1 MKFSSG
7 KDFRLLV
14 LAVVSLWILSV
25 VGNYFSSLTLLYIV
39 FVALETIPMLY
50 ELYEEELNYAASK
63 SGRGMK
69 KLFKDFNSK
78 VINKIPK
85 ANAKT
90 RRHM

>member
-1 MKFSSG
+1 MRQNNMMIVIECVF
-7 KDFRLLV
+7 
-14 LAVVSLWILSV
+14 
-25 VGNYFSSLTLLYIV
+25 NYIVWLFGVV

-63 SGRGMK
+63 SGMNMK
-69 KLFKDFNSK
+69 RAFDKFNSK